1 MYQYLDL
8 QDTIVALATPP
19 GMGAIAVLRLS
30 GSNAFALL
38 QTCFSKNLEKV
49 ASHTMHLGN
58 IRDEK
63 GEIVDQVLVGLFRNP
78 HSYTGEDV
86 VELSCHGSVYIQEQ
100 LLQLFLRKGARLAK
114 EGEFTLRAFMNGKL
128 DLVQAEAVADLIHAE
143 SKAAHQ
149 LALQQMRGGFS
160 QDLARLRQQLIEFAA
175 LIELELDFGEEDVE
189 FADRRQLK
197 ALVAEVL
204 ARIEALVE
212 SFELGNVLKNG
223 LPIAIVGKPNAGKS
237 TLLNA
242 LLNEEKAIVSPIA
255 GTTRD
260 VIEDSIYLGGVRF
273 RFMDTAGL
281 RETEDL
287 IEQIGVQ
294 RAKQKIQ
301 EAKLLLYVF
310 DAQELQTAEE
320 VQEIAAQA
328 ASFGIP
334 YLLLANKMD
343 LANPQVAAALQ
354 APIIPLVAKTKQ
366 GLDAL
371 KTALLER
378 AKQPSM
384 GQELILTNARHV
396 EALRQAAQHLQ
407 TVLSHLDQ
415 GVTGDFLALD
425 IRHAL
430 RHLGEI
436 TGAIDVDEDIL
447 GTIFGKFCI
456 GK

>member
-354 APIIPLVAKTKQ
+354 APIIPIVAKTKQ

-371 KTALLER
+371 KTALLEH